1 MVSGASLLNF
11 LQYKENTFPAITE
24 NWWAERGSIR
34 WVFDEDALD
43 QVVRYTLD
51 GQDWK
56 PDV

>member
-51 GQDWK
+51 GQE
-56 PDV
+56 